1 MINQRGRF
9 DGKRGNSKLLIAQIT
24 ALCDSWRAPTTMSS
38 VLDEVVDGVEPAPGI
53 LSVMEAT
60 RPAFL
65 LSIDVGTSGVR
76 AALFDDAGVE
86 TMSNPSKNARRRNEG
101 GLSDLREFDAD
112 ALIDEVI
119 TTIDELFASAL
130 VNTGQIE
137 FIAISTFWHSLV
149 GVDDKGSATTP
160 LLSWADTRA
169 AQFANDLRAS
179 FDETEIHA
187 RTGCRFHASYWPA
200 KLLWIGSEW
209 PDRFAAT
216 HQWLGLGEYL
226 CLRLFGGT
234 AASISLASATGL
246 FNQRACDWDW
256 DFIRDLNLS
265 PDTLPQIDDENRP
278 RLNEAFARRWPALA
292 TARLAVVVG
301 DGATNNIGAGCSTRD
316 KVALMVGT
324 SGAMRV
330 VFAGDPPDQLPSSL
344 WSYRA
349 TRTRVVVGGALS
361 DGGGL
366 FRWLRDSLNIHE
378 DDELESKLAAFEPDS
393 HGLTILPFW
402 SGERSTGWSS
412 DARGVIFGLK
422 QETQPAE
429 IVRAALEAIAYR
441 FALIARDL
449 DPVALHAQFVATGN
463 ALRSSPVWIQII
475 ADVLGRPIALGN
487 AAEASIR
494 GAALLA
500 LEAVGKIA
508 TIEDVSVS
516 PAQVFE
522 PGVFQPD
529 MARHARYREGLARQE
544 ELYARLF
551 G

>member
-1 MINQRGRF
+1 
-9 DGKRGNSKLLIAQIT
+9 
-24 ALCDSWRAPTTMSS
+24 MSS

-76 AALFDDAGVE
+76 ASLFDEHGAE
-86 TMSNPSKNARRRNEG
+86 MSSNGRRRREG
-101 GLSDLREFDAD
+101 ALADLGEFDPD
-112 ALIDEVI
+112 ALVNEV
-119 TTIDELFASAL
+119 TATIDELLFS
-130 VNTGQIE
+130 NTDQIQ

-149 GVDDKGSATTP
+149 GVDAEGSPTTP

-169 AQFANDLRAS
+169 ARIANDLRAS
-179 FDETEIHA
+179 FGETEIHA

-200 KLLWIGSEW
+200 KLLWIRSEW
-209 PDRFAAT
+209 PQRFAAT
-216 HQWLGLGEYL
+216 RRWLGFGEYL
-226 CLRLFGGT
+226 CVRLFGSTSAG
-234 AASISLASATGL
+234 ISLASATGL
-246 FNQRACDWDW
+246 FDQRACDWDW
-256 DFIRDLNLS
+256 EFIRALNMS
-265 PDTLPQIDDENRP
+265 PDTLPAIDDETRP
-278 RLNEAFARRWPALA
+278 RLTEAFARRWPALGNA
-292 TARLAVVVG
+292 QLAVVAG
-301 DGATNNIGAGCSTRD
+301 DGATNNIGAGCSTKD
-316 KVALMVGT
+316 KLALMVGT

-330 VFAGDPPDQLPSSL
+330 VFADDQPLQLPPAL

-349 TRTRVVVGGALS
+349 SRTRVAIGGALS

-366 FRWLRDSLNIHE
+366 FRWLRESLNL
-378 DDELESKLAAFEPDS
+378 DAADLESELAALEPDS

-402 SGERSTGWSS
+402 SGERSTGWSP
-412 DARGVIFGLK
+412 DARGAIFGLK
-422 QETQPAE
+422 QETQPVE
-429 IVRAALEAIAYR
+429 IVRASLESVAYR
-441 FALIARDL
+441 FALIHR
-449 DPVALHAQFVATGN
+449 ALESIAPDASVVATGN
-463 ALRSSPVWIQII
+463 ALRYSPVWIQII
-475 ADVLGRPIALGN
+475 ADVLGRPVALAN
-487 AAEASIR
+487 AAEASTR

-516 PAQVFE
+516 VAELFE
-522 PGVFQPD
+522 PD